1 MPQLDFTTTLPQIF
15 WLIVIFF
22 TVYTILVHF
31 FLPNF
36 IRLIKSRKNIILVNE
51 KEINLLENKFIRKQ
65 TIVKQIIKRN
75 FVELKVTLEKEFPTF
90 LTTAKVDLTPSD
102 LKLIHVL
109 YYNTLY
115 YDTIILDSILL
126 KPNFSI

>member
-22 TVYTILVHF
+22 TVYTILIHF

-36 IRLIKSRKNIILVNE
+36 IKLIKSRKNIILINE
-51 KEINLLENKFIRKQ
+51 KETNLLENKFIRKQ
-65 TIVKQIIKRN
+65 TIIKQVIKHN

-90 LTTAKVDLTPSD
+90 LTTAKVDLTSSD
-102 LKLIHVL
+102 LKLMHVL